1 VNEDS
6 CHLCHPS
13 CTADEKQA
21 AESQK
26 WKNTTKDK
34 REPEDNMRRVNTD
47 QPMMA
52 PTPSARQTR
61 VKQRRIHEKGRSS
74 TRDKRCFDENINKG
88 NAVTKAQTYGDC

>member
-1 VNEDS
+1 MRIAAISAIPLARQTRN
-6 CHLCHPS
+6 
-13 CTADEKQA
+13 KQ
-21 AESQK
+21 QNHK
-26 WKNTTKDK
+26 NGKNTTKDK

-47 QPMMA
+47 QPTMV

-74 TRDKRCFDENINKG
+74 TRDKRCFDENMNKG